1 MNKKWIVIGGTTTAF
16 ALAPLAAAY
25 TPSAFADPMPG
36 GGVVVT
42 AATSGPAEATASPE
56 AGGETGDA
64 PTVSPAS
71 PLTPNG
77 AATAASPVTPPTA
90 SSPPSPVSPASPM
103 SPKTAASAQS
113 PASPQTP

>member
-1 MNKKWIVIGGTTTAF
+1 MNKKKWIVIGGTTTAF

-25 TPSAFADPMPG
+25 SPSAFADPMPG
-36 GGVVVT
+36 GGVVVA
-42 AATSGPAEATASPE
+42 AATSGPAEATASPT
-56 AGGETGDA
+56 AGGDIGDT

-90 SSPPSPVSPASPM
+90 ASPPSPVSPASPV
-103 SPKTAASAQS
+103 SPKT